1 MALMT
6 YCHNDSSR
14 WIQVI
19 LNLLPKKESK
29 AMVFKELV
37 RLNKGDRLPT
47 NPQAKLKPRRIRR
60 AELKNIQSKKIR
72 K

>member
-19 LNLLPKKESK
+19 LKLLPKKESK

-37 RLNKGDRLPT
+37 RLNKGDRATT

-60 AELKNIQSKKIR
+60 AELKKIQSKKIR